1 MEVPQC
7 TSGKKLPFLG
17 FGLGLRPDYY
27 EEILLHKPQLDWFEI
42 LTENYLVPGGKP
54 LYYLDKIREY
64 YPLVMH
70 GVSLSLGSSDPLDFE
85 YLEQVKKLAS
95 RVEPAW
101 ISDHLCW
108 TGVQGINVHD
118 LLPIPYTYQAIHHIS
133 SRIQQIQDY
142 LARPVLIENVS
153 SYLTYKQS
161 ELTEWDF
168 IAEIVKRTGCHV
180 LLDVNNVYVSSVN
193 HQFNPMEYIN
203 SMPAEHVAQI
213 HLAGHSNHGDYIVD
227 THDAPVIAPVWE
239 LYEATIKR
247 LGLVST
253 MVERD
258 DNMPPLADLLSEI
271 NHAREIAQ
279 RIAIEVEVA

>member
-1 MEVPQC
+1 
-7 TSGKKLPFLG
+7 
-17 FGLGLRPDYY
+17 
-27 EEILLHKPQLDWFEI
+27 
-42 LTENYLVPGGKP
+42 
-54 LYYLDKIREY
+54 
-64 YPLVMH
+64 
-70 GVSLSLGSSDPLDFE
+70 
-85 YLEQVKKLAS
+85 
-95 RVEPAW
+95 
-101 ISDHLCW
+101 
-108 TGVQGINVHD
+108 
-118 LLPIPYTYQAIHHIS
+118 
-133 SRIQQIQDY
+133 
-142 LARPVLIENVS
+142 
-153 SYLTYKQS
+153 
-161 ELTEWDF
+161 
-168 IAEIVKRTGCHV
+168 
-180 LLDVNNVYVSSVN
+180 
-193 HQFNPMEYIN
+193 MEYIN